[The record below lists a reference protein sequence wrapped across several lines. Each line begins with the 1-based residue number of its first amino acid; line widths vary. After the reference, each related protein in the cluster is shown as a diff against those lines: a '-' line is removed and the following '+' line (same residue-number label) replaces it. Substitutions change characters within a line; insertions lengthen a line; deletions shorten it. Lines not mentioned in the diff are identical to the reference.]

1 MEVHTQCIEAAD
13 NGDIEAIERIE
24 KRIRLP
30 ENTHLWMAIPIWCL
44 SLRMYNTNYKLSHS
58 DILITLCESFRVY
71 EYLNSNHQILDSIM
85 IHASI
90 HDKFMRSLYENASDL
105 IRDRMVKNFDY
116 SP

>member
-24 KRIRLP
+24 KRIRSLGD
-30 ENTHLWMAIPIWCL
+30 THLWMAIPIWCL
-44 SLRMYNTNYKLSHS
+44 SLRMYNKNYKSSRS
-58 DILITLCESFRVY
+58 DILITLCDSFRVY
-71 EYLNSNHQILDSIM
+71 EYLNNNHEILDSIM

-105 IRDRMVKNFDY
+105 IRDRMVRDFDY